1 MVDTAGQFCIPV
13 LCSVQTSSRGLA
25 WSLGGDGANSA
36 QQIAKTFPPLSLS
49 FSFSLFFSALWPASR
64 AHLCEFRENFGG
76 GASHAE
82 KILAGYP
89 LSDFAPHYNLV
100 PRALFPGSKAKE
112 KRPGDEVRSATLHS
126 NGSRSRG
133 SFPRKHS
140 FAISTSRSSL
150 NLVRPPKFIS
160 IDVNFS

>member
-1 MVDTAGQFCIPV
+1 MVDTAGQFPIPV

-49 FSFSLFFSALWPASR
+49 FTFSLFVSAFWPASR
-64 AHLCEFRENFGG
+64 AHLCEFRESFGG
-76 GASHAE
+76 GASNAK

-100 PRALFPGSKAKE
+100 PRGFSLAPKPRKSAL
-112 KRPGDEVRSATLHS
+112 ATRFAVLHS
-126 NGSRSRG
+126 TQTGAARAAASLANVHSP
-133 SFPRKHS
+133 FPH
-140 FAISTSRSSL
+140 L
-150 NLVRPPKFIS
+150 DLP
-160 IDVNFS
+160 

>member
-1 MVDTAGQFCIPV
+1 MVNTAGQFSIPV

-49 FSFSLFFSALWPASR
+49 FTFSLFFSALLPASR

-76 GASHAE
+76 GASNAK

-100 PRALFPGSKAKE
+100 PRGFSLAPKPRKSAL
-112 KRPGDEVRSATLHS
+112 ATRFVVLHS
-126 NGSRSRG
+126 TQTGAARAAASLANVHSP
-133 SFPRKHS
+133 FPH
-140 FAISTSRSSL
+140 L
-150 NLVRPPKFIS
+150 DLP
-160 IDVNFS
+160 

>member
-64 AHLCEFRENFGG
+64 AHLCEFRE
-76 GASHAE
+76 
-82 KILAGYP
+82 ILAADPPTRKKFWQATRSLTSRRITTSSPGRFSLAP
-89 LSDFAPHYNLV
+89 RPRKSALATRFA
-100 PRALFPGSKAKE
+100 A
-112 KRPGDEVRSATLHS
+112 LHS
-126 NGSRSRG
+126 TQTGAAHAAASLANVHSP
-133 SFPRKHS
+133 FPH
-140 FAISTSRSSL
+140 L
-150 NLVRPPKFIS
+150 DLP
-160 IDVNFS
+160 